1 MNEELGYWIDPR
13 DKPGLLLAMMRAFVS
28 NSHESYISFEGGL
41 DNLNF
46 STLPGAACAEI
57 EKILQ
62 RQTISQLD
70 FIVIPLTEQNLR
82 EIWKELIAK
91 DHLVR
96 EGIIHVQIRYC
107 GKLVFGGYDN
117 FHRECVFAD
126 SSVPIELLEKLK
138 ANGVI
143 RKYTKSKIRQ

>member
-41 DNLNF
+41 DKLNF
-46 STLPGAACAEI
+46 STLPGASYTETEVI
-57 EKILQ
+57 EGCFSAPLERITL
-62 RQTISQLD
+62 
-70 FIVIPLTEQNLR
+70 PLTEQNLR
-82 EIWKELIAK
+82 DIWKELIAK

-96 EGIIHVQIRYC
+96 EGIIHVQIMYC

-117 FHRECVFAD
+117 FHRECVIAYSGVSIDFLE
-126 SSVPIELLEKLK
+126 ELKVKGIIRGYEK
-138 ANGVI
+138 A
-143 RKYTKSKIRQ
+143 KIR